1 MWHCII
7 LSSKGKIEVKTN
19 NENFW
24 SQIISFEKLRFIMWI
39 KENSVLEVSDF
50 SKLDYKISLVDCG
63 ETMYCLNVASTQC
76 T

>member
-1 MWHCII
+1 
-7 LSSKGKIEVKTN
+7 
-19 NENFW
+19 
-24 SQIISFEKLRFIMWI
+24 LRFIMWI